1 MAYYIFLD
9 NGKLNGAGQC
19 RQLTEGT
26 ENIEVAEELY
36 NAYIE
41 IPKKYIYSEGKI
53 IENPNYETEKLEEET
68 KRIAMLKMT
77 PLDFIKALEEVGV
90 SYSQI
95 KELCNTNEEVEKQL
109 RFCNHVYRGNT
120 LLDQLCGLF
129 NVTAEQLNELFKKY
143 GT

>member
-1 MAYYIFLD
+1 MFIAKQGDLIVHIANTEQELKSKMLFCSAYTVEETDVEYELV
-9 NGKLNGAGQC
+9 NGKFITPA
-19 RQLTEGT
+19 
-26 ENIEVAEELY
+26 
-36 NAYIE
+36 
-41 IPKKYIYSEGKI
+41 
-53 IENPNYETEKLEEET
+53 EKLEEET

-109 RFCNHVYRGNT
+109 RFCNHVYRGNP

>member
-1 MAYYIFLD
+1 MFIAKQGDLIVQIASTEEELKSKMLFCSAYTVEETDVEYELV
-9 NGKLNGAGQC
+9 NGKFITSA
-19 RQLTEGT
+19 
-26 ENIEVAEELY
+26 
-36 NAYIE
+36 
-41 IPKKYIYSEGKI
+41 
-53 IENPNYETEKLEEET
+53 EKLEEEA

-90 SYSQI
+90 SYSKI

-109 RFCNHVYRGNT
+109 RFCNHVYRGNP

-129 NVTAEQLNELFKKY
+129 NVTTEQLDELFKKY

>member
-1 MAYYIFLD
+1 MFIAKQGDLIVQIASTKEELKSKMLFCSAYTVEETDVEYELV
-9 NGKLNGAGQC
+9 NGKFVTPA
-19 RQLTEGT
+19 
-26 ENIEVAEELY
+26 
-36 NAYIE
+36 
-41 IPKKYIYSEGKI
+41 
-53 IENPNYETEKLEEET
+53 EKLEEET
-68 KRIAMLKMT
+68 KKIAMLKMT

-109 RFCNHVYRGNT
+109 RFCNHVYRGNP

-129 NVTAEQLNELFKKY
+129 NVTTEQLNELFKKY

>member
-1 MAYYIFLD
+1 MFIAKQGDLIVQIANTEQELKSKMLFCSAYTVEETDVEYELV
-9 NGKLNGAGQC
+9 NGKFITPA
-19 RQLTEGT
+19 
-26 ENIEVAEELY
+26 
-36 NAYIE
+36 
-41 IPKKYIYSEGKI
+41 
-53 IENPNYETEKLEEET
+53 EKLEEET

-109 RFCNHVYRGNT
+109 RFCNHVYRGNP

>member
-1 MAYYIFLD
+1 MFIAKQGDLIVQIASTKEELKSKMLFCSAYTVEETDVEYELV
-9 NGKLNGAGQC
+9 NGKFITPA
-19 RQLTEGT
+19 
-26 ENIEVAEELY
+26 
-36 NAYIE
+36 
-41 IPKKYIYSEGKI
+41 
-53 IENPNYETEKLEEET
+53 EKLEDEA

-109 RFCNHVYRGNT
+109 RFCNHVYRGNP

>member
-1 MAYYIFLD
+1 MFIAKQGDLIVQIASTEEELKSKMLFYNDYVIEETDTEYELV
-9 NGKLNGAGQC
+9 NGKFVTPA
-19 RQLTEGT
+19 
-26 ENIEVAEELY
+26 
-36 NAYIE
+36 
-41 IPKKYIYSEGKI
+41 
-53 IENPNYETEKLEEET
+53 EKLKEET

-109 RFCNHVYRGNT
+109 RFCNHVYRGNP

-129 NVTAEQLNELFKKY
+129 NVTTEQLNELFKKY
-143 GT
+143 GI

>member
-1 MAYYIFLD
+1 MFIAKQGDLIVQVASTKEELKRKMLFCSAYKIVETNVEYELV
-9 NGKLNGAGQC
+9 NGKFVTPA
-19 RQLTEGT
+19 
-26 ENIEVAEELY
+26 
-36 NAYIE
+36 
-41 IPKKYIYSEGKI
+41 
-53 IENPNYETEKLEEET
+53 EKLEEET

-109 RFCNHVYRGNT
+109 RFCNHVYRGNP
-120 LLDQLCGLF
+120 LLDKLCGSF
-129 NVTAEQLNELFKKY
+129 NVTSEQLNELFKKY

>member
-1 MAYYIFLD
+1 MFIAKQGDLIVQIASTIEELKSKMLFCSAYTVEETVIEYELV
-9 NGKLNGAGQC
+9 NGKFVTLA
-19 RQLTEGT
+19 
-26 ENIEVAEELY
+26 
-36 NAYIE
+36 
-41 IPKKYIYSEGKI
+41 
-53 IENPNYETEKLEEET
+53 EKLKEET

-109 RFCNHVYRGNT
+109 RFCNHVYRGNP

-129 NVTAEQLNELFKKY
+129 NVTTEQLNELFKKY